1 MLRRHTHR
9 ALIHESRVASDSV
22 LSDRSAPFAC
32 VFTCIVQSRNR
43 ESYMPDDGQHKI
55 LEIKKYP
62 NRRYYDAT
70 HSRHLTLEEIRSL
83 IQQGYDI
90 RVIDAKTSADITA
103 QVLTQIILE
112 FDTPKLDSLPVPLL
126 VRLIRMNDQL
136 VKDFI
141 EKYFNQ
147 ALKSFFDY
155 QKQLEEQIR
164 KTHGLP
170 PVFPSVSAW
179 TKAMLEPFS
188 AVFSGTPAAKGPEN
202 EKPSPSVKEEDLH
215 KLVRE
220 LQKEVAS
227 LKKKPTAKGRR
238 PRPKK

>member
-1 MLRRHTHR
+1 M
-9 ALIHESRVASDSV
+9 AEDAE
-22 LSDRSAPFAC
+22 
-32 VFTCIVQSRNR
+32 Q
-43 ESYMPDDGQHKI
+43 KI

-103 QVLTQIILE
+103 QVLTQLILE
-112 FDTPKLDSLPVPLL
+112 LDTPKLDSLPVPLL

-188 AVFSGTPAAKGPEN
+188 AVFSGAAEVPPTP
-202 EKPSPSVKEEDLH
+202 PSGKDDDLH
-215 KLVRE
+215 KLVAFE
-220 LQKEVAS
+220 KINCATAQIPVDSTHFLGLSKVAMQTFMP
-227 LKKKPTAKGRR
+227 KATAASSDESEWGGVINCAFALALTT
-238 PRPKK
+238 

>member
-1 MLRRHTHR
+1 MAQTSGPT
-9 ALIHESRVASDSV
+9 A
-22 LSDRSAPFAC
+22 
-32 VFTCIVQSRNR
+32 
-43 ESYMPDDGQHKI
+43 KK

-83 IQQGYDI
+83 IQQDYDI
-90 RVIDAKTSADITA
+90 HVIDAKTTADITA
-103 QVLTQIILE
+103 PVLIQIILE

-126 VRLIRMNDQL
+126 VRIIRMNDQL

-155 QKQLEEQIR
+155 QKQVEEQIR

-188 AVFSGTPAAKGPEN
+188 TVFSAPGSSKPVEPQPAPKSGD
-202 EKPSPSVKEEDLH
+202 EEDLH

-220 LQKEVAS
+220 
-227 LKKKPTAKGRR
+227 
-238 PRPKK
+238 

>member
-1 MLRRHTHR
+1 
-9 ALIHESRVASDSV
+9 
-22 LSDRSAPFAC
+22 
-32 VFTCIVQSRNR
+32 
-43 ESYMPDDGQHKI
+43 MPEETSEKI

-90 RVIDAKTSADITA
+90 RAIDAKTSADITA

-155 QKQLEEQIR
+155 QKQIEEQIR
-164 KTHGLP
+164 HTHGLP

-179 TKAMLEPFS
+179 TKAVLEPFS
-188 AVFSGTPAAKGPEN
+188 TVFSGPNPTKPTQSQAAPAAEKG
-202 EKPSPSVKEEDLH
+202 EDLH

-220 LQKEVAS
+220 LQKEVVS
-227 LKKKPTAKGRR
+227 LKKHAGSKGRR
-238 PRPKK
+238 ARPKK

>member
-1 MLRRHTHR
+1 MP
-9 ALIHESRVASDSV
+9 ED
-22 LSDRSAPFAC
+22 
-32 VFTCIVQSRNR
+32 NR
-43 ESYMPDDGQHKI
+43 ERI

-112 FDTPKLDSLPVPLL
+112 LDTPKLDSLPVPLL

-164 KTHGLP
+164 QTHGLP
-170 PVFPSVSAW
+170 PAFPSVSAW

-188 AVFSGTPAAKGPEN
+188 AVFSGAPATKPPEN
-202 EKPSPSVKEEDLH
+202 EPSSPSEKEEDLH

-227 LKKKPTAKGRR
+227 LKREPAAKARR
-238 PRPKK
+238 ARPKK

>member
-1 MLRRHTHR
+1 MPPD
-9 ALIHESRVASDSV
+9 AS
-22 LSDRSAPFAC
+22 
-32 VFTCIVQSRNR
+32 
-43 ESYMPDDGQHKI
+43 HKI

-90 RVIDAKTSADITA
+90 RVVDAKTCADITA
-103 QVLTQIILE
+103 QVLTQLILE
-112 FDTPKLDSLPVPLL
+112 LDTPKLDSLPVPLL

-147 ALKSFFDY
+147 ALKSFFEY
-155 QKQLEEQIR
+155 QRQIEQQIR
-164 KTHGLP
+164 QTHGLP
-170 PVFPSVSAW
+170 PLFPSVSAW

-188 AVFSGTPAAKGPEN
+188 AAFSPQEAPRSKG
-202 EKPSPSVKEEDLH
+202 SPGPMQKDEDLH
-215 KLVRE
+215 KLIRE

-227 LKKKPTAKGRR
+227 LKRKPRKKRQRTANHR
-238 PRPKK
+238 

>member
-1 MLRRHTHR
+1 MLAGRLPCGH
-9 ALIHESRVASDSV
+9 L
-22 LSDRSAPFAC
+22 
-32 VFTCIVQSRNR
+32 FTCVVQLPNQ
-43 ESYMPDDGQHKI
+43 ELDMPDPGQYKI
-55 LEIKKYP
+55 LEIKKYS

-83 IQQGYDI
+83 IQGGYDI
-90 RVIDAKTSADITA
+90 RVIDAKTSSDITA

-126 VRLIRMNDQL
+126 IRIIRMNDQL

-155 QKQLEEQIR
+155 QKQVEEQIR
-164 KTHGLP
+164 QTHGLP

-188 AVFSGTPAAKGPEN
+188 AVFSGSTATKPAESQAEPASG
-202 EKPSPSVKEEDLH
+202 KEEDLRT
-215 KLVRE
+215 LVRQ

-227 LKKKPTAKGRR
+227 LKEKRASTTRQSRRKK
-238 PRPKK
+238 

>member
-1 MLRRHTHR
+1 MAEETKSG
-9 ALIHESRVASDSV
+9 A
-22 LSDRSAPFAC
+22 
-32 VFTCIVQSRNR
+32 
-43 ESYMPDDGQHKI
+43 KK

-70 HSRHLTLEEIRSL
+70 HSRHLTLEEIRTL

-112 FDTPKLDSLPVPLL
+112 LDTPKLDSLPVPLL

-155 QKQLEEQIR
+155 QQMLEQHVR
-164 KTHGLP
+164 KSQGLP

-188 AVFSGTPAAKGPEN
+188 AVFSGTPETKTTGGQE
-202 EKPSPSVKEEDLH
+202 S
-215 KLVRE
+215 
-220 LQKEVAS
+220 
-227 LKKKPTAKGRR
+227 
-238 PRPKK
+238 